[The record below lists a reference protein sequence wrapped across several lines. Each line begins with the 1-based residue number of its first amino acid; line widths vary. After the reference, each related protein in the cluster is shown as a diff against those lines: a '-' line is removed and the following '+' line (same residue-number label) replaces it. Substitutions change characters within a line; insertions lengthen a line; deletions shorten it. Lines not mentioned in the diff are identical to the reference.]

1 MLNEFLRLASSHTEH
16 FFIDWF
22 AVPSR
27 HKADVR
33 ELETIELFHVD
44 NMI

>member
-1 MLNEFLRLASSHTEH
+1 MLNEFLRLASNHTEH

-22 AVPSR
+22 AVPSG
-27 HKADVR
+27 HKADVC